1 MKVSILNLKRL
12 HESIKPDI
20 DKAIADVFNMQNFI
34 LGSQVSELE
43 TKVADYIGTKHAVGV
58 ASGTDALVIALKAA
72 AYKMYGRESY
82 NEGDEIITT
91 PFTFVATGDSILL
104 AGAKP
109 VFVGIDPGTCNIN
122 TEEVKK
128 YISESGSRV
137 VGILPVH
144 IYGQSC
150 DMHEIM
156 EIAKENNLCVIE
168 DVAQAFGGEW
178 EDKKLG
184 SIGGAGCMSF
194 FPSKNLGCFG
204 DGGMVVTNDD
214 VIAGTAGMLRK
225 HGGKDKY
232 NVDLLG
238 HNSRLDTLQASI
250 LLAKIKYIDLW
261 NNGRR
266 NVAAVYNKELSGIDG
281 LVIPADGL
289 ISTHRNLHVYHQ
301 YTCRTDRRDALQAF
315 LKERGVV
322 SMVYYPVS
330 LHKQKLFMDKS
341 VIAGDLQTSEQA
353 VKQVLSL
360 PIDPLQNEEETMY
373 VVEQIKEFFA
383 K

>member
-12 HESIKPDI
+12 HESIKPEI

-34 LGSQVSELE
+34 LGIQVSELE
-43 TKVADYIGTKHAVGV
+43 TKVAEYIGTKHAIGV

-72 AYKMYGRESY
+72 AFKMYGRESFK
-82 NEGDEIITT
+82 EGDEIITT

-109 VFVGIDPGTCNIN
+109 VFVGIDPGTCNID
-122 TEEVKK
+122 TDEIKK
-128 YISESGSRV
+128 YISENGSRV

-156 EIAKENNLCVIE
+156 EIAKEKSLCVIE
-168 DVAQAFGGEW
+168 DVAQAFGAEW
-178 EDKKLG
+178 ENKKLG
-184 SIGGAGCMSF
+184 SIGEAGCISF

-204 DGGMVVTNDD
+204 DGGMIVTNDD
-214 VIAGTAGMLRK
+214 GIAETTGMLRK

-250 LLAKIKYIDLW
+250 LLAKIKHIDTW

-266 NVAAVYNKELSGIDG
+266 NIAAVYNRELSDIDG

-289 ISTHRNLHVYHQ
+289 VSSHQNLHVYHQ
-301 YTCRTDRRDALQAF
+301 YTCRTSKRDALQAF
-315 LKERGVV
+315 LKESGIG
-322 SMVYYPVS
+322 SMIYYPVS
-330 LHKQKLFMDKS
+330 LHKQKLFMDKA
-341 VIAGDLQTSEQA
+341 VIAGNLQTSEQA
-353 VKQVLSL
+353 TEQVLSL

-373 VVEQIKEFFA
+373 VVQKIKEFFSN
-383 K
+383 